1 MDDLLERALDLW
13 QAPVP
18 EGDAGVA
25 RFRTVYA
32 DPVTVNGTP
41 TDLVVL
47 VERARMLQ
55 RCFDTVGR
63 EVDSRFARP
72 TGGARSPSGSSGVRS
87 VRWRPRSASWRR
99 PAGDSRPTA
108 WTSSRSWTGG
118 CTGIWAI
125 LDWLDLLTQAGAVT
139 MSDGG

>member
-1 MDDLLERALDLW
+1 MDDVMERALDLW

-25 RFRTVYA
+25 RFRTVYT

-55 RCFDTVGR
+55 RCFDTVGH
-63 EVDSRFARP
+63 EVDAWFATDGRCAFSFRLFGRQVGPLATPLGEVAP
-72 TGGARSPSGSSGVRS
+72 TGRRLEAHGMDIFEIADGRVR
-87 VRWRPRSASWRR
+87 
-99 PAGDSRPTA
+99 
-108 WTSSRSWTGG
+108 
-118 CTGIWAI
+118 GIWAI
-125 LDWLDLLTQAGAVT
+125 LDWLDLLTQAGAVAL
-139 MSDGG
+139 SHGG

>member
-25 RFRTVYA
+25 RFRTVYT
-32 DPVTVNGTP
+32 DPVAVNGSL

-63 EVDSRFARP
+63 EVDASFAADGRCAFSFRLYGRQVGPLATPLGELAP
-72 TGGARSPSGSSGVRS
+72 TG
-87 VRWRPRSASWRR
+87 RR
-99 PAGDSRPTA
+99 LEAHGMDIFEIVDGRVCS
-108 WTSSRSWTGG
+108 
-118 CTGIWAI
+118 IWAV
-125 LDWLDLLTQAGAVT
+125 LDWLDLLTQAGAVAMT
-139 MSDGG
+139 EGA